1 MACTATQSLSSGPGG
16 ADDVAGSD
24 HDVQEIVAEQAAL
37 RRVATLVARGAC
49 HEVLFAVVNREL
61 AQLVRADA
69 AALLRF
75 EQDETITLVAAWNA
89 AGPPVPAGEQEP
101 VTAALRRLRDTARPV
116 RFGPT
121 GIPLTGPFVAEI
133 RRLGI
138 RASVAVPIQ
147 VDGRVWGISMA
158 ASRSPEPF
166 PAATET
172 RIAGFTELVATAIS
186 NADSRAELAASR
198 ARAIAAADEGRRQLQ
213 RDLHDGAQQRL
224 VTTVLH
230 LKLALAM
237 LEQTDHPAAEIV
249 SAALDSAKHADA
261 DLRELVRGIMP
272 AVLRNGGLRAAVGSL
287 LHRIAL
293 PVNAEVMPDRLPSHV
308 ETTAYFVVAEAL
320 TNTVKHARATSADV
334 HAVVRHGAL
343 ELVIRDDGAGGA
355 DFRHGTG
362 LAGLA
367 DRVESIDGTI
377 TVTSPP
383 GAGTTIAVRLPAE

>member
-1 MACTATQSLSSGPGG
+1 VGGGRSARDLSLGRGARRNERALAAAQANLQAGAFDVALELLAMAEAQGSGPLDELQSARVDLLRGQIAFASSAGSDAPALLLKAARSHGRDRAPGRGDTFSMACTATQSLSSGPGG
-16 ADDVAGSD
+16 ADDVAGID

-147 VDGRVWGISMA
+147 VDGRVWGSA
-158 ASRSPEPF
+158 WPRRGARSRS
-166 PAATET
+166 
-172 RIAGFTELVATAIS
+172 
-186 NADSRAELAASR
+186 
-198 ARAIAAADEGRRQLQ
+198 RRQP
-213 RDLHDGAQQRL
+213 
-224 VTTVLH
+224 
-230 LKLALAM
+230 K
-237 LEQTDHPAAEIV
+237 
-249 SAALDSAKHADA
+249 
-261 DLRELVRGIMP
+261 RG
-272 AVLRNGGLRAAVGSL
+272 
-287 LHRIAL
+287 
-293 PVNAEVMPDRLPSHV
+293 
-308 ETTAYFVVAEAL
+308 
-320 TNTVKHARATSADV
+320 
-334 HAVVRHGAL
+334 
-343 ELVIRDDGAGGA
+343 
-355 DFRHGTG
+355 
-362 LAGLA
+362 
-367 DRVESIDGTI
+367 
-377 TVTSPP
+377 
-383 GAGTTIAVRLPAE
+383 